1 MEAIFLCFKG
11 THLSLESF
19 TRFFSKN
26 RRFQRRLWPQPA
38 GCERTLASA
47 SSGGGGETVRSFP
60 PGWLNIHLT
69 GRNRQME
76 IHAVWLFKTAKHRD
90 AASASGR
97 CGPAELQWNADELF
111 HIEVHAVWP
120 FKTAKHR
127 DAASVSGH
135 CGPAELQWNA
145 DELFHLRFTPFGRSK
160 RPNTGTLRV
169 SRSGRCG
176 PAEHSFDGT
185 QPSNGGSRRLAVQN
199 GQTPGTSSE
208 GFPVPGRCECLG
220 PLRAG

>member
-127 DAASVSGH
+127 DAASVSG
-135 CGPAELQWNA
+135 
-145 DELFHLRFTPFGRSK
+145 
-160 RPNTGTLRV
+160 
-169 SRSGRCG
+169 RCG

-185 QPSNGGSRRLAVQN
+185 QPSNGGSRRLTAKG
-199 GQTPGTSSE
+199 GQTLGTPSE

>member
-169 SRSGRCG
+169 SRAAAGWLNIHLTGRNRQMEVHAVWPFKTAKHCFDSGGKRNG
-176 PAEHSFDGT
+176 RTFAEAAG
-185 QPSNGGSRRLAVQN
+185 LL
-199 GQTPGTSSE
+199 PGD
-208 GFPVPGRCECLG
+208 
-220 PLRAG
+220 

>member
-127 DAASVSGH
+127 GHLARGSPCRGAAS
-135 CGPAELQWNA
+135 A
-145 DELFHLRFTPFGRSK
+145 
-160 RPNTGTLRV
+160 
-169 SRSGRCG
+169 SGRCG

-185 QPSNGGSRRLAVQN
+185 QPSNGGSRRLAAKG
-199 GQTPGTSSE
+199 GQTPASLPGVRCGE
-208 GFPVPGRCECLG
+208 GNSFRGAARCLG